1 MVLGEAS
8 SKSPAPGLML
18 LKLQSRGTFL
28 LTQAANP
35 GTSCQ
40 PFLAQETERERER
53 ERESEHHREHKS
65 GCILK
70 MPTG

>member
-1 MVLGEAS
+1 MEERKGVMVVGEAS
-8 SKSPAPGLML
+8 CKSPAQELML

-40 PFLAQETERERER
+40 PFIAQETKRERETERERER
-53 ERESEHHREHKS
+53 APQ
-65 GCILK
+65 G
-70 MPTG
+70 T

>member
-1 MVLGEAS
+1 MMVVGEAS
-8 SKSPAPGLML
+8 CKSPARELML

-40 PFLAQETERERER
+40 PFIAQETKRERETERERER
-53 ERESEHHREHKS
+53 APQ
-65 GCILK
+65 G
-70 MPTG
+70 T

>member
-1 MVLGEAS
+1 MVVGEAS
-8 SKSPAPGLML
+8 CKSPAPELML

-35 GTSCQ
+35 GTSRQ

-53 ERESEHHREHKS
+53 ERESHREHES

-70 MPTG
+70 MLTGF